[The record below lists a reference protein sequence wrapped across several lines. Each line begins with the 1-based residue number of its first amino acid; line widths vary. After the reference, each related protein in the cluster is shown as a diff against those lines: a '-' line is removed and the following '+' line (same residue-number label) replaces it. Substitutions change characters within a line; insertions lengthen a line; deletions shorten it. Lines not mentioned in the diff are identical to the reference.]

1 MNLGIV
7 TWVLCP
13 GSHLARFLFG
23 GFERKSIFKCIQ
35 VVGSTV
41 PRCSKNEFCCWFLA
55 EVILSNLSSHS
66 GSILVDLSNR
76 Q

>member
-13 GSHLARFLFG
+13 GSHLAGFLFG

-35 VVGSTV
+35 VVGSMQ
-41 PRCSKNEFCCWFLA
+41 FLI
-55 EVILSNLSSHS
+55 VVRMSFVV
-66 GSILVDLSNR
+66 GS
-76 Q
+76 